1 MFYLVVK
8 NLSFTVEMCQSPSG
22 AAHPKWRS
30 SGEKATSPV
39 VSLEPYEIDRTLRS
53 GVMQTFP
60 RLHFPLNQYR
70 QRQDFRSLFAICALE
85 LCSVNEQKKCC
96 SE

>member
-60 RLHFPLNQYR
+60 RLHFPLNQYISEYIDEMLPCIM
-70 QRQDFRSLFAICALE
+70 QPDV
-85 LCSVNEQKKCC
+85 CS
-96 SE
+96 SEVS